1 MVVGGPSAAV
11 DAGDAEAAVAKGEVE
26 ADGVLG
32 PSAVVNV
39 GDTETAVTKGEVE
52 ADGVPGIL
60 ASFLPD
66 EIDTA
71 ASATV
76 RDETAATPDDETS
89 VALGEEGRT
98 AFPGGTTSDNT
109 GSGRVLPCMNDRTR
123 EGCKV
128 RGVDWE
134 GIVEPPE
141 AIRCGECTR
150 ARSTNSFPFGVVG
163 EFLYGVRASVTSVD
177 GATAFP

>member
-1 MVVGGPSAAV
+1 MVVGGPSAVV

-26 ADGVLG
+26 ADGVPG
-32 PSAVVNV
+32 PSAAVNV
-39 GDTETAVTKGEVE
+39 GDAETAVAKGEVE

-60 ASFLPD
+60 ASFPPS
-66 EIDTA
+66 EIDTG

-76 RDETAATPDDETS
+76 EDETAAIPDDETL
-89 VALGEEGRT
+89 VALGEEGRP
-98 AFPGGTTSDNT
+98 AFPGGTTSDKT

-150 ARSTNSFPFGVVG
+150 ARSTNSFPLGVVG
-163 EFLYGVRASVTSVD
+163 ELLYGVRASVTPVD
-177 GATAFP
+177 GVATFP

>member
-11 DAGDAEAAVAKGEVE
+11 GVGDTEAAVA
-26 ADGVLG
+26 
-32 PSAVVNV
+32 
-39 GDTETAVTKGEVE
+39 KGEVE

-60 ASFLPD
+60 ASFPPG

-71 ASATV
+71 AFTTV
-76 RDETAATPDDETS
+76 EDETAATLDDETS

-98 AFPGGTTSDNT
+98 AVPGGTTSDNT
-109 GSGRVLPCMNDRTR
+109 GSRRVLPCMNDRTR

-128 RGVDWE
+128 RGVDLE

-141 AIRCGECTR
+141 AIRC
-150 ARSTNSFPFGVVG
+150 V
-163 EFLYGVRASVTSVD
+163 FLNAYIFKRRHENPTTEIISH
-177 GATAFP
+177 

>member
-1 MVVGGPSAAV
+1 MVVGGPSASV
-11 DAGDAEAAVAKGEVE
+11 DAGDAEAAIANGEVE
-26 ADGVLG
+26 ADGVSG
-32 PSAVVNV
+32 PSAAVNV
-39 GDTETAVTKGEVE
+39 GDAETAIAKGEVE

-60 ASFLPD
+60 ASMPPG

-76 RDETAATPDDETS
+76 GDETAATPDDETT
-89 VALGEEGRT
+89 VALSEEGRPT
-98 AFPGGTTSDNT
+98 FPGGTTSDNT
-109 GSGRVLPCMNDRTR
+109 GSGCILPCMNDRTR

-134 GIVEPPE
+134 GIEEPPE

-150 ARSTNSFPFGVVG
+150 ARSTNSFPLGVVG
-163 EFLYGVRASVTSVD
+163 ELLYGVRASVTLID
-177 GATAFP
+177 GAAAFP